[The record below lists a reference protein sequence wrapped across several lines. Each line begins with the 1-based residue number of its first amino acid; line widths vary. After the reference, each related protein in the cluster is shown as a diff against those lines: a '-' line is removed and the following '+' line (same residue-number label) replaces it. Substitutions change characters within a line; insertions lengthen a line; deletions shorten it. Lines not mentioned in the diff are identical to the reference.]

1 MTEPGA
7 ASPMSDDRDI
17 WAAATRLV
25 DRHGEEAP
33 AIAEAQ
39 AQASLGI
46 DDIIEH
52 GRWLAVAAC
61 CTELLRATPGSG
73 ESVH

>member
-1 MTEPGA
+1 MTEPDA
-7 ASPMSDDRDI
+7 APPMSDDRDI
-17 WAAATRLV
+17 WAAAARLV

-33 AIAEAQ
+33 AVAEAQ
-39 AQASLGI
+39 AEASLEI
-46 DDIIEH
+46 DDIIAH

-61 CTELLRATPGSG
+61 CSELLRSAPGSG